1 MSFCIY
7 ESDIIICNN
16 EQIVMYNIENGTETT
31 ISLPKL
37 QSDKKVDVHNNV
49 NKETPHTITNV
60 MFSYDG
66 KYFFVHTNR
75 KQLCLYERKSQ
86 NLVLNKIL
94 PRAASKVQFTPNN
107 DIVVADKTGDAY
119 LFSNKQSD
127 NGVLLLGHLS
137 MLLDVLITEDGKYI
151 ITTDRDEKIR
161 VSMFP
166 NSYNIVSYCLGHTKF
181 VTNIM
186 ELPHD
191 KNVLISCGGDGMFIL
206 WDYKIGKELLCIN
219 FHNKI
224 PKSDIEKFNEQL
236 HNCNLEEFV
245 EVLPVKHLKLLAL
258 NTTSSLAIM
267 SFYNNTLL
275 LVYIINST
283 SKSNFEVVYVQS
295 IIADS
300 EPIECYLYKNNLW
313 ILNELGFKIYEFK
326 NNNFILTDGTDYKI
340 NNLNNYWKTLKR
352 DFTQQNLFSI
362 LYKRKYD
369 NVQEYLQR
377 KKTRLTNSIDA

>member
-16 EQIVMYNIENGTETT
+16 EQIIIYDIENGTEITV
-31 ISLPKL
+31 SLPKL
-37 QSDKKVDVHNNV
+37 QTDKKVDIHNNV
-49 NKETPHTITNV
+49 NIETFYMITNA
-60 MFSYDG
+60 MFSNDG
-66 KYFFVHTNR
+66 KYFFVYTNR

-86 NLVLNKIL
+86 KLVLNKVL

-107 DIVVADKTGDAY
+107 NIVVADKTGDVY
-119 LFSNKQSD
+119 LFSNKQTD
-127 NGVLLLGHLS
+127 NEVLLLGHLS
-137 MLLDVLITEDGKYI
+137 MLLDVLITEDEKYI

-166 NSYNIVSYCLGHTKF
+166 NSYNIVCYCLGHTKF
-181 VTNIM
+181 VTNIL

-191 KNVLISCGGDGMFIL
+191 KNILISCGGDGMFIL
-206 WDYKIGKELLCIN
+206 WDYKIGKQLLCTN
-219 FHNKI
+219 FRHQISKD
-224 PKSDIEKFNEQL
+224 DIEKFNKHL
-236 HNCNLEEFV
+236 HNYNLEESV
-245 EVLPVKHLKLLAL
+245 EVLPVKHLKLVAL
-258 NTTSSLAIM
+258 DTTSSLAIM
-267 SFYNNTLL
+267 SFYNNSLL
-275 LVYIINST
+275 LVYIINSI
-283 SKSNFEVVYVQS
+283 SKSNLEVTYVQS

-326 NNNFILTDGTDYKI
+326 DNNFTLADKTIYKI
-340 NNLNNYWKTLKR
+340 NELNNYWKTLKK
-352 DFTQQNLFSI
+352 DIIQQDLFSI

-377 KKTRLTNSIDA
+377 KKTRLANSIDI